1 MQQSDLDIFPK
12 MHDERINML
21 IYGWELCEDYKQKLS
36 PDEWELPEE
45 MEVMLK
51 LLVPWSM
58 DIWFSKEW
66 DKCKYYLKNGLIHCL
81 NRARD
86 LLMRMPDMMQINWD
100 FLLLYNLKPW
110 NVLYLKNLTVTKEK
124 TLENGAQSIET
135 EELPPTNDGKFESW
149 TTTIIIVFFCFRVG

>member
-12 MHDERINML
+12 MQDERINIL
-21 IYGWELCEDYKQKLS
+21 LYGWELCEDYKQKLK

-45 MEVMLK
+45 MEIILK
-51 LLVPWSM
+51 ILVPWSL

-66 DKCKYYLKNGLIHCL
+66 DKCKPYLRTGLIHCL

-86 LLMRMPDMMQINWD
+86 LMMRMPDMMQINWD
-100 FLLLYNLKPW
+100 FLLLYNLTPW
-110 NVLYLKNLTVTKEK
+110 NVPYLKNLTVTKDK

-135 EELPPTNDGKFESW
+135 EELPATDEGELKSVIEKKKLTFK
-149 TTTIIIVFFCFRVG
+149 